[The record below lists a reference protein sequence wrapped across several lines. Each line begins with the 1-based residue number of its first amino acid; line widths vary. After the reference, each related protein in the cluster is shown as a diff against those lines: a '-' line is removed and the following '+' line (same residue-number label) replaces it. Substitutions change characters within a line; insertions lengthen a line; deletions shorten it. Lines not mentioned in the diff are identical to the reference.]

1 MSLDVEQAGK
11 NAEKLLPFDM
21 VSLLDSDE
29 AISEY
34 LTQVLVDGD
43 SDELIRA
50 LGYIA
55 KAKGMAMVAKDS
67 GLGRESLYKALAPGA
82 KPRFDTVLKVMR
94 ALGVKLHAE
103 PV

>member
-1 MSLDVEQAGK
+1 MT
-11 NAEKLLPFDM
+11 EKLLPFDM
-21 VSLLDSDE
+21 ITLLDSDE
-29 AISEY
+29 AVSEY
-34 LTQVLVDGD
+34 LTQVLEDGD

-55 KAKGMAMVAKDS
+55 KAKGMAMIAKES

-82 KPRFDTVLKVMR
+82 KPRFDTVFKVIR